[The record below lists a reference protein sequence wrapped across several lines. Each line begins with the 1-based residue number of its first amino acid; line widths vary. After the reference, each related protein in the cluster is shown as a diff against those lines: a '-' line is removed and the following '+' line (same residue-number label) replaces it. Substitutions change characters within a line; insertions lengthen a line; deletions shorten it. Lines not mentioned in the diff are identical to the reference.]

1 MTLYN
6 TDALIWKHN
15 VTVWWWFR
23 WKSPGKCEEEDL
35 ASCKTIDGA
44 EKEEVHSLETRYILF
59 FFFFEIWEYFEW
71 SICLFLLHSHYKP
84 LVLESSAP
92 SIGCQFVH
100 IANAS

>member
-59 FFFFEIWEYFEW
+59 F
-71 SICLFLLHSHYKP
+71 SFLKYGNILNGP
-84 LVLESSAP
+84 SA
-92 SIGCQFVH
+92 SFYYIH
-100 IANAS
+100 ITNHWC